1 MMYEEY
7 EDHRG
12 RTEHAL
18 VFFLFSYQRF
28 DESGCSFASNG
39 ESSLKISACLGYGVT
54 EQTSKHTEDSLRDW
68 RLFYYCLKCDLVF

>member
-18 VFFLFSYQRF
+18 VFFYFPT
-28 DESGCSFASNG
+28 NG
-39 ESSLKISACLGYGVT
+39 LTNPDVLLHPMGNHPSKFQLAWVT
-54 EQTSKHTEDSLRDW
+54 ELRNKLPNTQTDSLRDW
-68 RLFYYCLKCDLVF
+68 RLFYYC

>member
-1 MMYEEY
+1 MDEEY

-54 EQTSKHTEDSLRDW
+54 EQTSKHTD
-68 RLFYYCLKCDLVF
+68 RLIERLAPFLLLLKV

>member
-18 VFFLFSYQRF
+18 VFFLFSYQLF

-54 EQTSKHTEDSLRDW
+54 EQTSKHTD
-68 RLFYYCLKCDLVF
+68 RLIERLAPFLLLLKV